1 MVGAM
6 TDPNLAD
13 DGDALLADYEASQKR
28 RRLISVGVSVAVLAV
43 LGGLYLWWRATGLPA
58 LDPKTTQS
66 VSEALDNLDAL
77 PRDLHAMLAA
87 EAMADLERER
97 LPPAMVE
104 AFESVSRVSPMHIDL
119 IVMQPFAE
127 DPDSLRA
134 WTIACPAGASAIA
147 AYTAD
152 RNIDKLFADC
162 DLGRWSLIDGTAAR
176 RLSAGRLILAHS
188 AWAWLVDHHSETEL
202 ERRVLRVFLQG

>member
-1 MVGAM
+1 MVAGM
-6 TDPNLAD
+6 TEPSAVND
-13 DGDALLADYEASQKR
+13 DDDLLADFEASR
-28 RRLISVGVSVAVLAV
+28 TRGRLIGAAVSVGVLAV
-43 LGGLYLWWRATGLPA
+43 VGGLFMWWRATGLPA
-58 LDPKTTQS
+58 LDPKATKS
-66 VSEALDNLDAL
+66 VSEALDHLDAL
-77 PRDLHAMLAA
+77 PREHHAMLAA
-87 EAMADLERER
+87 QAMAELEGER

-104 AFESVSRVSPMHIDL
+104 AFAGVAQVPPEYIDL
-119 IVMQPFAE
+119 VVLKPFAD

-134 WTIACPAGASAIA
+134 WTVACPAGASAIA
-147 AYTAD
+147 DYAAD

-176 RLSAGRLILAHS
+176 RLSAGRLVLAHS